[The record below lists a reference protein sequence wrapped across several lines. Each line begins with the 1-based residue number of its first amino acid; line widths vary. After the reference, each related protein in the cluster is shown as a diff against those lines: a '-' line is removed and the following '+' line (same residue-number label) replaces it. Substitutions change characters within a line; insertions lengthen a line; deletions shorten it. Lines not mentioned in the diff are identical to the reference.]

1 MNFRNISSW
10 CIRNPVPPIVL
21 FIGLLLAGIVSFTRM
36 DVNSDPDIDFPVI
49 IVMVNQPGAAPVEME
64 NQITQRVEAAIRSV
78 GGVNEIDSTVNE
90 GVSQTFVQFDIGV
103 PVDRALNDVRNAVSQ
118 IRSDLPEGIL
128 EPQITRLDTSGEP
141 ILFASAQ
148 TTEM

>member
-90 GVSQTFVQFDIGV
+90 GDESVCAIPSRSSSDSVASIASEPAEYCSSFSSDPLRNERTF
-103 PVDRALNDVRNAVSQ
+103 
-118 IRSDLPEGIL
+118 
-128 EPQITRLDTSGEP
+128 
-141 ILFASAQ
+141 
-148 TTEM
+148 